1 MYEDNR
7 GTDNQNSQANY
18 SGSNE
23 NDNTTQNNVGSDM
36 TGNTVMDD
44 QKAGT
49 AGTEPESAKMGT
61 AYGSNS
67 YSGYN
72 YGTEGSANSYGN
84 YDYKKESAASGNS
97 AYGTDNGSSYGSYQ
111 YSNSYQGMPYNNPG
125 NAGGTK
131 NDKGGI
137 GKKIALCIALGLIFG
152 VCCGFGIWAVQKTAG
167 QNSAGTEI
175 STTKEVASAGSEAA
189 STAATASVSSTEDQ
203 VKTTTESS
211 DSTVVTDVTQ
221 VVKNVM
227 PSIVAIDNNYKESV
241 QSIFGQVS
249 EEEATASGSG
259 IIIGKNDTELL
270 IVTNNHVVEGADS
283 LKIQF
288 IDGTKASADIKGTDS
303 DMDLAVIAVQLKGLD
318 SKTLGQIAVATLGDS
333 DALQVG
339 EPAIAIGNALGYGQ
353 SVTTGVISA
362 MNRKIELEDGS
373 TGTFIQTDAAI
384 NPGNSGGALLNSKGE
399 VIGIN
404 SNKIG
409 GTTIEGMGYAIPI
422 SSAQPDI
429 DKLMN
434 EETKIKVADEKR
446 GYLGISVMTPTG
458 VEGAYVAEVGKESA
472 AEKGGMQ
479 VGDIVT
485 KLNDTEI
492 TSREDLVNSLKYY
505 ESGTTV
511 SVTVLRKGDSGYKEE
526 TLSITLES
534 AAQANAGSSQ
544 GSSQDDQNSQDSQG
558 QQQMPGQ
565 DGQNSQDSQGSE
577 GTSPFSQFGF

>member
-1 MYEDNR
+1 MYEDNQ
-7 GTDNQNSQANY
+7 GTDNQNSQTNY
-18 SGSNE
+18 SDSNG
-23 NDNTTQNNVGSDM
+23 NDHTSQNNVGSDM
-36 TGNTVMDD
+36 TGHTVMDD
-44 QKAGT
+44 QKAAATGENQGSAV
-49 AGTEPESAKMGT
+49 AGTS
-61 AYGSNS
+61 YGSSS
-67 YSGYN
+67 YSSYN
-72 YGTEGSANSYGN
+72 FGTGGSAGSYGDYDYKNENAASGSASYGTEN
-84 YDYKKESAASGNS
+84 
-97 AYGTDNGSSYGSYQ
+97 GTAYGSYQ
-111 YSNSYQGMPYNNPG
+111 YSNSYQGMPYNNPD
-125 NAGGTK
+125 NNGGK
-131 NDKGGI
+131 KKGKGGI
-137 GKKIALCIALGLIFG
+137 GRKIALCIAFGLIFG
-152 VCCGFGIWAVQKTAG
+152 VCCGFGIWAVQRTAG
-167 QNSAGTEI
+167 QGSASTEI
-175 STTKEVASAGSEAA
+175 STTKEVASAGAETANSAVAA
-189 STAATASVSSTEDQ
+189 STQEEQ
-203 VKTTTESS
+203 LKTTTGSG

-227 PSIVAIDNNYKESV
+227 PAIVAIDNNYKESV

-259 IIIGKNDTELL
+259 IIIGKSDTELL

-283 LKIQF
+283 LKVQF
-288 IDGTKASADIKGTDS
+288 IDGTKAGADIKGTDS

-318 SKTLGQIAVATLGDS
+318 SATLGQIAVATLGDS

-446 GYLGISVMTPTG
+446 GYLGVSVMTPTG

-505 ESGTTV
+505 EAGTKV
-511 SVTVLRKGDSGYKEE
+511 SVTVLRKGDTGYKEE

-534 AAQANAGSSQ
+534 AAEANAASSQ
-544 GSSQDDQNSQDSQG
+544 GTSQDDQNSQGSQG

-565 DGQNSQDSQGSE
+565 DGQNSQGSE
-577 GTSPFSQFGF
+577 GTEGVDPFSQFGF

>member
-1 MYEDNR
+1 MYEDNQ
-7 GTDNQNSQANY
+7 GTDNQNSQTNY
-18 SGSNE
+18 SDSNG
-23 NDNTTQNNVGSDM
+23 NDHTSQNNVGSDM
-36 TGNTVMDD
+36 TGHTVMDD
-44 QKAGT
+44 QKAAATGENQGSAV
-49 AGTEPESAKMGT
+49 AGTS
-61 AYGSNS
+61 YGSSS
-67 YSGYN
+67 YSSYN
-72 YGTEGSANSYGN
+72 FGTGGSAGSYGD
-84 YDYKKESAASGNS
+84 YDYKNGNAASGNAS
-97 AYGTDNGSSYGSYQ
+97 YGTENGTAYGSYQ
-111 YSNSYQGMPYNNPG
+111 YSNSYQGMPYNNPD
-125 NAGGTK
+125 NNGGK
-131 NDKGGI
+131 KKGKGGI
-137 GKKIALCIALGLIFG
+137 GRKIALCIAFGLIFG
-152 VCCGFGIWAVQKTAG
+152 VCCGFGIWAVQRTAG
-167 QNSAGTEI
+167 QGSASTEI
-175 STTKEVASAGSEAA
+175 SKEVASAGAETANSATAA
-189 STAATASVSSTEDQ
+189 STQEEQ
-203 VKTTTESS
+203 LKTTTGSG

-227 PSIVAIDNNYKESV
+227 PAIVAIDNNYKESV

-259 IIIGKNDTELL
+259 IIIGKSDTELL

-283 LKIQF
+283 LKVQF
-288 IDGTKASADIKGTDS
+288 IDGTKAGADIKGTDS

-318 SKTLGQIAVATLGDS
+318 SATLGQIAVATLGDS

-446 GYLGISVMTPTG
+446 GYLGVSVMTPTG

-505 ESGTTV
+505 EAGTKV
-511 SVTVLRKGDSGYKEE
+511 SVTVLRKGDTGYKEE

-534 AAQANAGSSQ
+534 AAEANAASSQ
-544 GSSQDDQNSQDSQG
+544 GTSQDDQNSQGSQG

-565 DGQNSQDSQGSE
+565 DGQSSQGSE
-577 GTSPFSQFGF
+577 GTEGVDPFSQFGF